1 MPNYQ
6 ALINLTATTEA
17 DGPEQADEAFL
28 GELTDKLLQITGN
41 RFAFDLWV
49 EVVDI
54 EEESNYGIQGSATN

>member
-6 ALINLTATTEA
+6 AVINLTAQTEA
-17 DGPEQADEAFL
+17 DSLDQADQAFL
-28 GELTDKLLQITGN
+28 GELTDKLLAIAGD

-54 EEESNYGIQGSATN
+54 EEVI